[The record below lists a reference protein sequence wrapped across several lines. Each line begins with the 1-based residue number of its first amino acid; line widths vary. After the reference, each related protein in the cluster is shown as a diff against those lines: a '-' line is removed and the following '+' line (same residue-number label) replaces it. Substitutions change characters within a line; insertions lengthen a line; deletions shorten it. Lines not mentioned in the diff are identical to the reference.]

1 MNILVT
7 TDGSE
12 QSLCILP
19 HALRFARLL
28 GADVTLA
35 QVFEPAWH
43 PAAPSERDAL
53 LKTVLRTH
61 GVSGDVL
68 TVEQGEGEN
77 VAGAIR
83 RAADAIDAVAIAMA
97 THGRGAIG
105 HAIFGSVA
113 LDVVSKASLPVM
125 VLTGCPPAPGGDG
138 PLHVLVTYDGSED
151 ARRAVEGITRL
162 LVPGKTKVTLFEVA
176 IMSALE
182 TESEADDRVRGPLER
197 LAAEM
202 PDGLDCDVRIQVV
215 PPAAGVDTAIAVTA
229 KELGVDAIA
238 MATHGH
244 SARRHLVAGSVAL
257 GVVKQSQVPVV
268 LVRSQPPR

>member
-28 GADVTLA
+28 GADVTLG
-35 QVFEPAWH
+35 QVFEHAWH
-43 PAAPSERDAL
+43 PSAPSERDEL

-61 GVSGDVL
+61 GRAGDVL
-68 TVEQGEGEN
+68 SIERGEGEN
-77 VAGAIR
+77 VAGAIH
-83 RAADAIDAVAIAMA
+83 RAADAIDAAAIAMS

-105 HAIFGSVA
+105 HAIMGSVA
-113 LDVVSKASLPVM
+113 LDVVGKADLPVM
-125 VLTGCPPAPGGDG
+125 VLTGCPPARSSDG
-138 PLHVLVTYDGSED
+138 LLHLLVTFDGSDD
-151 ARRAVEGITRL
+151 ARRAVEGLGRL
-162 LVPGKTKVTLFEVA
+162 LVPGKVKVTLFEVA

-182 TESEADDRVRGPLER
+182 TESEAEERVRGPLER
-197 LAAEM
+197 LAAEL
-202 PDGLDCDVRIQVV
+202 PDNVECDVRIQVV

-238 MATHGH
+238 MSTHGH
-244 SARRHLVAGSVAL
+244 SARRHLVAGSVAQ
-257 GVVKQSQVPVV
+257 GVVKQAEVPVI

>member
-19 HALRFARLL
+19 HALRIARLL
-28 GADVTLA
+28 DADVTLA

-61 GVSGDVL
+61 GVTGDVL
-68 TVEQGEGEN
+68 SVEQPKGES
-77 VAGAIR
+77 VAGAIH
-83 RAADAIDAVAIAMA
+83 RAADAIDAAAIAIS
-97 THGRGAIG
+97 THGRGAIA
-105 HAIFGSVA
+105 HAILGSVA
-113 LDVVSKASLPVM
+113 LDVVAKADLPVM
-125 VLTGCPPAPGGDG
+125 VLTGCPPAPTGDG
-138 PLHVLVTYDGSED
+138 PLHLLVTFDGSED
-151 ARRAVEGITRL
+151 AQRAVAGLKRL
-162 LVPGKTKVTLFEVA
+162 LVPGRVKVTLFEVA
-176 IMSALE
+176 VMSALE
-182 TESEADDRVRGPLER
+182 TESEAEARVRGPLER
-197 LAAEM
+197 LADSL
-202 PDGLDCDVRIQVV
+202 PDGVECDVRIQVV

-229 KELGVDAIA
+229 KDLAVDAIA

-257 GVVKQSQVPVV
+257 GVVKQAEVPVM
-268 LVRSQPPR
+268 LVRSQPPH